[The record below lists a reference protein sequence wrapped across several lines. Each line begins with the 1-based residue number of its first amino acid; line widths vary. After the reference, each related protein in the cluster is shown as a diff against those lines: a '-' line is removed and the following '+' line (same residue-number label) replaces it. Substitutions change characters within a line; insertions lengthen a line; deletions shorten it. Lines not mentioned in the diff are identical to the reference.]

1 MTPKHS
7 MNFESLKQIFK
18 FEVSRFPFMAGE
30 RQKSL
35 RRAYRA
41 LEASLRDSVRA
52 LELGW
57 GEALSQRALSARLE
71 EITGR
76 LRDVCTEYGGILA
89 PEMRNGLENLCEH
102 LRKLRE
108 AVHSSSQE
116 RGPAFQEMSRELAQ
130 GLEELKKALG
140 TVHRL

>member
-1 MTPKHS
+1 M
-7 MNFESLKQIFK
+7 MNFESLKQIIR
-18 FEVSRFPFMAGE
+18 FEVSRFPFVPEE

-41 LEASLRDSVRA
+41 LEAVLRDSARG
-52 LELGW
+52 LEFGW
-57 GEALSQRALSARLE
+57 GEAKFLPPKIFSVRLE
-71 EITGR
+71 EIVQGIRGT
-76 LRDVCTEYGGILA
+76 CTEYGNVFS

-108 AVHSSSQE
+108 SVINAGQE
-116 RGPAFQEMSRELAQ
+116 SGNSVSVKELAH

-140 TVHRL
+140 TVHRM